1 VADVRAAVGLTVQDI
16 GRRIVEWSAK
26 LTPGDEPG
34 TTSGDI
40 ESAPRARE
48 FGD

>member
-26 LTPGDEPG
+26 LAPGETG
-34 TTSGDI
+34 TASDDI
-40 ESAPRARE
+40 APAPHARE
-48 FGD
+48 FGE